1 MELWGFWREK
11 INNKKRYGEMTTWKT
26 RNVKKWYWKKI
37 EEKEKEATSI
47 INLIFLRHSIKDS
60 DPNAQDEDIN
70 ISKEG
75 FNLIDNK
82 RKNINFSN
90 KDLIKTYRSDR
101 IRTGQTGTYLL
112 NPEFTNLY
120 GFDGGELNIIDN
132 RLNFLLDDNTKT
144 TEEAMKAYEEGK
156 YLEWLVKNSDDS
168 AIVNGD
174 LEQNSTYT
182 KLAANISSLILDSLY
197 KSDKWDEKVKKSK
210 EKGEEIDKTLDEILT
225 SHQGVLESF
234 LSKVIEKVDGVIT
247 RDEFINALEKK
258 GFSETE
264 GFEVRI
270 FNNNGKKDLYI
281 EFLKKNNDGDD
292 IFQFKRII
300 DIDVLKSFIDDY
312 KSLKDNI
319 IQ

>member
-1 MELWGFWREK
+1 MGL
-11 INNKKRYGEMTTWKT
+11 M
-26 RNVKKWYWKKI
+26 
-37 EEKEKEATSI
+37 
-47 INLIFLRHSIKDS
+47 
-60 DPNAQDEDIN
+60 
-70 ISKEG
+70 
-75 FNLIDNK
+75 
-82 RKNINFSN
+82 
-90 KDLIKTYRSDR
+90 
-101 IRTGQTGTYLL
+101 
-112 NPEFTNLY
+112 
-120 GFDGGELNIIDN
+120 GGELNIIDN

-144 TEEAMKAYEEGK
+144 TKEAMKAYEEGK
-156 YLEWLVKNSDDS
+156 YFEWLVKNSDDS
-168 AIVNGD
+168 AIMNGD